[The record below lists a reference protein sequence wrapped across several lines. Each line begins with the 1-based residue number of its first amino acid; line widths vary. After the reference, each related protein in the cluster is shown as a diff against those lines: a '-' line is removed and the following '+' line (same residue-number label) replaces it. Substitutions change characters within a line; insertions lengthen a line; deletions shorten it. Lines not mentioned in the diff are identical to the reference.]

1 MKITTSQLA
10 ALLEG
15 VRRYSEDEIS
25 FWELKDLIDEVQ
37 TARPLFDKKLSDEAR
52 NTDSLYKS

>member
-37 TARPLFDKKLSDEAR
+37 AAKPLFKKLSDEAR
-52 NTDSLYKS
+52 NTDSLHKS